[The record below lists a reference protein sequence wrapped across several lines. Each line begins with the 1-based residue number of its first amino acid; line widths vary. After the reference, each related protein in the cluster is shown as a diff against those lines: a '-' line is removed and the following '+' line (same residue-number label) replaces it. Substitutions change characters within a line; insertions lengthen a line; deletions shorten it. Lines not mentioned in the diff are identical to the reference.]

1 MDNQNQ
7 YFSTTSLALAASLI
21 TRTHQQPLTINWQA
35 SKAEFV
41 FKTNNEFDS
50 LIQLF
55 WKKELPLDCLTYF
68 ETLRAL
74 KSRLYEERHAG

>member
-7 YFSTTSLALAASLI
+7 NYSTTSLALAAALI
-21 TRTHQQPLTINWQA
+21 AHTHQQPSAINWQA
-35 SKAEFV
+35 NKAEFV
-41 FKTNNEFDS
+41 FNPNNKFDS

-55 WKKELPLDCLTYF
+55 WEKELPLDCLTYF

-74 KSRLYEERHAG
+74 KSRLYEERHVG